1 MSSSQELLPGIYVVP
16 GATNVGAVSVCNT
29 VKKDVYLI
37 DSGGSA
43 EDGARI
49 YRELETLF
57 GKNKFT
63 LKAVINTHS
72 HADHSGGTDYLVK
85 KTGCG
90 VWMSYLEKGSMENT
104 LIQSSMAWG
113 GYPLPEL
120 QTSYYVP
127 AQCNVTKIISG
138 DDQVKLADGKTF
150 GFIPLQGHYFG
161 MLGVKC
167 TTKDG
172 KNVIFTGDA
181 VFGRKVIGKFSI
193 PFMYDVGEFMKS
205 LDTLCRTEA
214 DWYVPSHG
222 EAVKRIIETA
232 EMNKLA
238 VLETIECIISILTKK
253 TLSAEE
259 LLTAVANRNGIP
271 LKLPQYVLIGS
282 TLRSYLS
289 YLYKTGRITYV
300 IENNKMLWSVKKGI
314 PPCNFQ
320 DR

>member
-1 MSSSQELLPGIYVVP
+1 MSSLQELLPDIYFIP
-16 GATNVGAVSVCNT
+16 GSTNVGVISIDT
-29 VKKDVYLI
+29 RGTRTIYLI
-37 DSGGSA
+37 DSGGSTDA
-43 EDGARI
+43 GAHI
-49 YRELETLF
+49 YEELENFF

-72 HADHSGGTDYLVK
+72 HADHSGGNDFFVK

-104 LIQSSMAWG
+104 LIQSSVAWG

-120 QTSYYVP
+120 RTSYYVP
-127 AQCNVTKIISG
+127 SQCSVTRIISG
-138 DDQVKLADGKTF
+138 GDKLTLADGKTLS
-150 GFIPLQGHYFG
+150 FIPLQGHYFG
-161 MLGVKC
+161 MLGVEC

-172 KNVIFTGDA
+172 KNAVFTGDA
-181 VFGRKVIGKFSI
+181 IFGRKVISKFSI
-193 PFMYDVGEFMKS
+193 PFMYNVGEFMKS

-222 EAVKRIIETA
+222 DAVTRIQETA

-238 VLETIECIISILTKK
+238 VLETIECVVSILTKK

-259 LLTAVANRNGIP
+259 LLTEVANENEIP

-289 YLYKTGRITYV
+289 YLYETGRITYV
-300 IENNKMLWSVKKGI
+300 IENNKMIWSVKKRNI
-314 PPCNFQ
+314 SQ
-320 DR
+320 